1 MTPFK
6 IQDLTNDISGLAE
19 LNKYNQNYFTY
30 SCSEL
35 NMQEVTKDFA
45 LLQEY
50 TKAYHR
56 RHSKITPSVGDCL
69 FLPDGQVVYFCS
81 IYDSKAQTCG
91 GGSFHLTPSGY
102 LSYSGGLDSGTSFSD
117 IELTNKAYV
126 LRIWF
131 CHRGYLCGGC
141 GIYAHI
147 QCRVWK
153 TKVGANLFGIPQVET
168 FRRRKLKEQSELI
181 TKIDGNGRKYDEY
194 LPEIVIKKKGV
205 SEELIREIEQTTG
218 LIFTDTY
225 CYVPVYWC
233 QPMKLEQIKKLKS
246 YQQFKLSEER
256 DFLNYGP
263 RIILEIK

>member
-102 LSYSGGLDSGTSFSD
+102 LSYSGGLDSGISFSD

-225 CYVPVYWC
+225 CYVPVYW
-233 QPMKLEQIKKLKS
+233 
-246 YQQFKLSEER
+246 
-256 DFLNYGP
+256 
-263 RIILEIK
+263 